1 MSDLTHLLVEAALET
16 LGAAAARAQAIGARA
31 FITAR
36 RMPVDPLSA
45 RANGDGEALD
55 GGAIG
60 RALAGASAWPHAVVV
75 GEVSTDHPRVHGRSL
90 SCQRLGLVRDVGGI
104 LAVVHPDFA
113 EVALAVVVGLIVWVR
128 PLATVA
134 NT

>member
-16 LGAAAARAQAIGARA
+16 LGAAAARAQSIGTSA
-31 FITAR
+31 FVTAR

-55 GGAIG
+55 GAIG
-60 RALAGASAWPHAVVV
+60 RPLAGAGAWPHAVVV
-75 GEVSTDHPRVHGRSL
+75 GEVPTDHPRVHGCSL
-90 SCQRLGLVRDVGGI
+90 SRQRLGLVRDVGGI

-113 EVALAVVVGLIVWVR
+113 EVALAIVVGLIVWVR